1 MTAKATPTIPKDV
14 ITVEE
19 TAKRTYRSER
29 EIRRLLIL
37 GFIQG
42 QKLSGGK
49 KAQWLVYWPSVV
61 ECFRKRGIVF
71 PASPVAK
78 G

>member
-1 MTAKATPTIPKDV
+1 MTAKTAPTIPKDF

-19 TAKRTYRSER
+19 TARRAYRSER

-37 GFIQG
+37 DFIHG

-49 KAQWLVYWPSVV
+49 KAQWIVYWPSVV

-71 PASPVAK
+71 PASPVVK